1 MGSSAFSLTAH
12 AKVNLALHV
21 TGQRDDG
28 YHLIESLVAF
38 TDFGD
43 QISAELSDEN
53 SFDIHGPFANAL
65 NSDQSN
71 NLIIK
76 ARDALVEFAK
86 DKGFATAPVSIR
98 CEKNL
103 PVASGM
109 GGGSADAAAAL
120 NILIKLWALDISDD
134 DLAKI
139 ALSLGADVPMCL
151 KSQPLVATGIG
162 EDIKLVAPFPQ
173 SNIVLVNPMVEVSTP
188 VVFKALQ
195 TKQNAPLSSSM
206 KIEGFD
212 QLICLIEQNRNDLQ
226 VPAISHCS
234 EISDCLDAL
243 LQTNPAC
250 ARMSGS
256 GASCFALYENKTDAL
271 NAKKM
276 IADNHPD
283 WFVQS
288 THLLGR
294 EQGRET

>member
-1 MGSSAFSLTAH
+1 MDSSAFSLTAH

-53 SFDIHGPFANAL
+53 SFEIHGPFANAL

-86 DKGFATAPVSIR
+86 DNDLSTTPVSIR

-103 PVASGM
+103 PVASGL

-134 DLAKI
+134 DLEKI
-139 ALSLGADVPMCL
+139 ALSLGADVPMCS

-162 EDIKLVAPFPQ
+162 EDIKLVTPFPQ
-173 SNIVLVNPMVEVSTP
+173 SNIVLVNPMIEVSTP

-195 TKQNAPLSSSM
+195 SKQNAPLSANF
-206 KIEGFD
+206 KIDSFE

-226 VPAISHCS
+226 IPAMSHCS
-234 EISDCLDAL
+234 EISDCLDVL
-243 LQTNPAC
+243 LQTKPAC

-256 GASCFALYENKTDAL
+256 GASCFALYENKTDAQK
-271 NAKKM
+271 AEKM
-276 IADNHPD
+276 IAENHPN

-294 EQGRET
+294 E

>member
-1 MGSSAFSLTAH
+1 MDSSAFSLTAH

-53 SFDIHGPFANAL
+53 SFEIYGPFANAL
-65 NSDQSN
+65 YSDQSN

-86 DKGFATAPVSIR
+86 YYDLSTTPVSIR

-103 PVASGM
+103 PVASGL

-134 DLAKI
+134 DLEKI

-162 EDIKLVAPFPQ
+162 EDIKLVTPFPQ

-195 TKQNAPLSSSM
+195 SKQNAPLSSNFEINSF
-206 KIEGFD
+206 E

-226 VPAISHCS
+226 IPAMNHCC
-234 EISDCLDAL
+234 EISDCLEVL
-243 LQTNPAC
+243 LQTKPAC

-256 GASCFALYENKTDAL
+256 GASCFALYENKTDAQK
-271 NAKKM
+271 AEKM
-276 IADNHPD
+276 IAKNHPN

-294 EQGRET
+294 E

>member
-1 MGSSAFSLTAH
+1 MDSSALSLTAH

-53 SFDIHGPFANAL
+53 SFEIHGPFANAL

-86 DKGFATAPVSIR
+86 DKGLSTAPVSIR

-103 PVASGM
+103 PVASGL

-120 NILIKLWALDISDD
+120 NILLKLWALDISDD
-134 DLAKI
+134 DLEKI

-151 KSQPLVATGIG
+151 KSLPLVATGIG
-162 EDIKLVAPFPQ
+162 EDIKLVTPFPQ
-173 SNIVLVNPMVEVSTP
+173 SNIVYSAFYQLFFSAAT
-188 VVFKALQ
+188 FRALIV
-195 TKQNAPLSSSM
+195 KNNFLA
-206 KIEGFD
+206 
-212 QLICLIEQNRNDLQ
+212 LI
-226 VPAISHCS
+226 H
-234 EISDCLDAL
+234 
-243 LQTNPAC
+243 
-250 ARMSGS
+250 
-256 GASCFALYENKTDAL
+256 
-271 NAKKM
+271 
-276 IADNHPD
+276 
-283 WFVQS
+283 
-288 THLLGR
+288 
-294 EQGRET
+294 